1 MIYILIFI
9 AKIIENCLSTLRLI
23 LVANGKKVIGA
34 ILQAIVTLIWL
45 FSAATVIININ
56 SDIYKIVFFVLGS
69 LVGSYLGSLLEEKL
83 AFGNNLVIVNI
94 SKTKGLLL
102 YNIIKG
108 KYKTNIINDSDYLTV
123 MIKTTRK
130 KRPEVVSLIKIID
143 NDADIYTLKVLS

>member
-102 YNIIKG
+102 YNIIKE
-108 KYKTNIINDSDYLTV
+108 KYKTNIINDSDYLTI

-143 NDADIYTLKVLS
+143 NNADIYTLKVLS

>member
-1 MIYILIFI
+1 MIYIFIFI

-56 SDIYKIVFFVLGS
+56 SDIYKIIFFVLGS

-83 AFGNNLVIVNI
+83 AFGNNLIIVNI

-108 KYKTNIINDSDYLTV
+108 KYKTNIINDSDYLTI